1 MNATGEHPG
10 RKKCNRRE
18 ALQLENSTRENILIV
33 DDEEINRMVLA
44 NIFDSEYGIIEAE
57 DGEAGMAAALEHQ
70 DSICAVLLDVMMPKI
85 DGIEMLREFQKRG
98 MTDSIPVF
106 LITADAADSTMREAY
121 DLGVMDFILKP
132 VVPYV
137 VRRPGLIRSRAFPC
151 QTPAGSRS
159 GTAEGSAAD
168 SDAADGGYEYGNG

>member
-1 MNATGEHPG
+1 M
-10 RKKCNRRE
+10 
-18 ALQLENSTRENILIV
+18 ENSTRENILIV

-106 LITADAADSTMREAY
+106 LITADA
-121 DLGVMDFILKP
+121 
-132 VVPYV
+132 
-137 VRRPGLIRSRAFPC
+137 
-151 QTPAGSRS
+151 GSL
-159 GTAEGSAAD
+159 
-168 SDAADGGYEYGNG
+168 